1 MDNTR
6 RDFIKKTAL
15 STTAVA
21 SVGPNIMI
29 GKNILGANDRINCAI
44 AGVRSRGKAH
54 AASINLQDN
63 AKILFS
69 CDVDEKIIEEHNKW
83 SKNCLLYTSPSPRD
97 RSLARMPSSA

>member
-15 STTAVA
+15 STTAMA

-54 AASINLQDN
+54 AASIKLQDN

-69 CDVDEKIIEEHNKW
+69 CDVDDKIIEEHNKW
-83 SKNCLLYTSPSPRD
+83 SN
-97 RSLARMPSSA
+97 